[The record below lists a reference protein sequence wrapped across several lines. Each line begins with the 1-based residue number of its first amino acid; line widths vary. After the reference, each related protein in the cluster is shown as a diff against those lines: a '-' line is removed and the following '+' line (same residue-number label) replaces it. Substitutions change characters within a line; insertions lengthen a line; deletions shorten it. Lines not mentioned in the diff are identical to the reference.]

1 MPTSANDCVWVTLK
15 LATSLDG
22 RIATA
27 AGESRWITGQ
37 AAREQVHRLRA
48 EHDAVLVGANT
59 ALRDDPEL
67 TVRLAGY
74 TGKQPARVVL
84 DTHQRL
90 PLTSCLVRT
99 AAFAPVIVITSL
111 KPSQALIDA
120 GVKVF
125 QVPAKESGLDL
136 PEILDLL
143 CDQGMPR
150 IFVEGGGRVA
160 ASFIRAGVVDRLEWF
175 RAPIILGGEGK
186 AAIGELNVEGLAQAR
201 RFRRISAETVGDDLW
216 ERYERPL

>member
-1 MPTSANDCVWVTLK
+1 MNRPWVTLK

-37 AAREQVHRLRA
+37 GSREQVHRLRA

-67 TVRLAGY
+67 TVRLPGY
-74 TGKQPARVVL
+74 QGPQPTRVVL

-90 PLTSCLVRT
+90 PATSKLAQTT
-99 AAFAPVIVITSL
+99 AVAPVILITAVV
-111 KPSQALIDA
+111 KPSEALERA
-120 GVKVF
+120 GVRILHAPAREVGVD
-125 QVPAKESGLDL
+125 VPQ
-136 PEILDLL
+136 LL
-143 CDQGMPR
+143 EVLQGEGINR

-160 ASFIRAGVVDRLEWF
+160 ASFVRAGAVDRVEWF

-186 AAIGELNVEGLAQAR
+186 AAIGDLHVEGLPQAFRLR
-201 RFRRISAETVGDDLW
+201 RVAVETVGDDLW

>member
-1 MPTSANDCVWVTLK
+1 MSRPWVTLK

-37 AAREQVHRLRA
+37 GAREQVHRLRA

-67 TVRLAGY
+67 TVRLPDHS
-74 TGKQPARVVL
+74 GKQPTRVVL

-90 PLTSCLVRT
+90 PATSRLAET
-99 AAFAPVIVITSL
+99 TELGPVILITAVVT
-111 KPSQALIDA
+111 PSEELSNA
-120 GVKVF
+120 GVRVLHAPAREVGVDVD
-125 QVPAKESGLDL
+125 QVLEVLGR
-136 PEILDLL
+136 EGI
-143 CDQGMPR
+143 GR
-150 IFVEGGGRVA
+150 VFVEGGGKVA
-160 ASFIRAGVVDRLEWF
+160 ASFVRANAVDRLEWF

-186 AAIGELNVEGLAQAR
+186 AAIGDLHVEGLPQAFRLR
-201 RFRRISAETVGDDLW
+201 RVAVETVGDDLW